1 MRAGDIMTEDVTTVS
16 EGATIGEAARLM
28 AEKGVGGLPVTDVKG
43 QVVGII
49 TERDLLWRAQELRPP
64 TFVPIMG
71 AFIYL
76 ENPERFQRDLRKAIS
91 MSVRDVMTRRVITV
105 GEDATVEDVAR
116 IMVDKDINRVPVMKE
131 GRLVG
136 IVARAD
142 VVGAIL
148 GEEAKGGGE
157 GDV

>member
-1 MRAGDIMTEDVTTVS
+1 MRVRDIMTEDVTTVS
-16 EGATIGEAARLM
+16 EDATIGDAARLM
-28 AEKGVGGLPVTDVKG
+28 AEKGIGGLPVTDAKG

-49 TERDLLWRAQELRPP
+49 TERDLLWRAKELRPP

-91 MSVRDVMTRRVITV
+91 MVVGDVMTRGVITV
-105 GEDATVEDVAR
+105 DEDAGVEDVAR
-116 IMVDKDINRVPVMKE
+116 IMVEKDINRVPVMKE
-131 GRLVG
+131 GKLVG

-142 VVGAIL
+142 VVKAIL
-148 GEEAKGGGE
+148 GEEAGSRGD